1 MSKRKL
7 LYITF
12 TFYVLFIFLPLMLII
27 YFPKMMPF
35 KVPFMGNNTD
45 NEGSE
50 STTVKQTTLAPTAEV
65 PSAFDNLVSYE
76 DVPQREISSN
86 YIGDVKRAL
95 VTAEAASSFK
105 YMEDSSTASFFSLL
119 EGLEKTVTASKGL
132 VLICLDPA
140 WKDQNIDLSGLFE
153 TYVSDLRENSDIY
166 SLTEKLGFINRYMT
180 TAKELRVSP
189 IDSSEELL
197 VAIYSKECL

>member
-1 MSKRKL
+1 
-7 LYITF
+7 
-12 TFYVLFIFLPLMLII
+12 MLII

-35 KVPFMGNNTD
+35 KVPFIGNNTD
-45 NEGSE
+45 NVGSE
-50 STTVKQTTLAPTAEV
+50 STTVKQTTLAPTVEV

-105 YMEDSSTASFFSLL
+105 YMEDSSTVSFFSLL
-119 EGLEKTVTASKGL
+119 EGLEKTVTSSKGL

-153 TYVSDLRENSDIY
+153 TYVSDLRENSDTY
-166 SLTEKLGFINRYMT
+166 SLTEKLGFISRYMT

-189 IDSSEELL
+189 IESSEELL